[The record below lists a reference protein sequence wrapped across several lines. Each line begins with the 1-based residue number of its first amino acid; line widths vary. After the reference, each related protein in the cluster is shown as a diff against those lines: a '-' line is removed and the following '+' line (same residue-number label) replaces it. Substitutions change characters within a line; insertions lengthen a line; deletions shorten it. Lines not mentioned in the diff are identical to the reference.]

1 MCPLQ
6 NEDYHYV
13 MPDWSN
19 FCQPSKYE
27 MEKIKLLNVL
37 MNLNTVQ
44 IKMLASLCRLIH
56 LMC

>member
-44 IKMLASLCRLIH
+44 IKMLASLCR
-56 LMC
+56 